1 MTLQQLSDRLEIQ
14 DLLVEY
20 CHCIDAL
27 NWDGLDDV
35 FTADAHIDYSEMG
48 GSSGTLAQTK
58 EFLAAAM
65 PNFASFQHMIS
76 TSKITL
82 YPDGDHDAAI
92 GKTICHNPM
101 IANGHDGQP
110 LVMHCG
116 FWYIDSFVRTAEGW
130 RIRTRR
136 EERSYSPTRLGG

>member
-1 MTLQQLSDRLEIQ
+1 MTLQQISDRIEIQ

-20 CHCIDAL
+20 CHCIDTQ

-35 FTADAHIDYSEMG
+35 FTPDAHVDYSEMG
-48 GSSGTLAQTK
+48 GSTGTLAQTK
-58 EFLAAAM
+58 EFLAAAL
-65 PNFASFQHMIS
+65 PNFAGFQHLVA

-82 YPDGDHDAAI
+82 DAGGDPDAAT

-101 IANGHDGQP
+101 IATGDDGQP
-110 LVMHCG
+110 IVMHCG
-116 FWYIDSFVRTAEGW
+116 FWYVDTFVRTPAGW

-136 EERSYSPTRLGG
+136 EQRSYGPTRIGS